1 MRLLLVR
8 HGETAS
14 NIERKLDTAM
24 PGPPLTELG
33 HKQAREL
40 ADTLGAEDLV
50 AVYASIGLRAQQTA
64 QPTAER
70 FGLPV
75 QVLEG
80 IEEIQV
86 GSLEGRNDTEAYQT
100 YLQTVIRWAE
110 GALDVAFPGGGESG
124 QQVLDRFLGAIES
137 IRQDGTVMV
146 VTHGGA
152 GRMGRWR
159 WRRTCRWSWRRT
171 CCRTPGSWCWRPR
184 ATAGCAGRGPASRSS
199 PSPVRAA
206 WRRPP
211 RSGARSRAPR

>member
-40 ADTLGAEDLV
+40 ADTLASEDIT

-64 QPTAER
+64 LPTAER

-75 QVLEG
+75 QILEG
-80 IEEIQV
+80 VHEIQV
-86 GSLEGRNDTEAYQT
+86 GSLEGRNDTEAYRT
-100 YLQTVIRWAE
+100 YLETVIKWAE
-110 GALDVAFPGGGESG
+110 GALDVPFPDGGETG

-137 IRQDGTVMV
+137 VRQDGDGTVMV

-152 GRMGRWR
+152 GRMGALALASNIPVELAENLLPNTGVVVLESDGDGWL
-159 WRRTCRWSWRRT
+159 CRSW
-171 CCRTPGSWCWRPR
+171 
-184 ATAGCAGRGPASRSS
+184 AG
-199 PSPVRAA
+199 VEI
-206 WRRPP
+206 
-211 RSGARSRAPR
+211 

>member
-14 NIERKLDTAM
+14 NIDRKLDTAM

-40 ADTLGAEDLV
+40 ADTLADENLV

-64 QPTAER
+64 LPTAER

-75 QVLEG
+75 QILHGVH
-80 IEEIQV
+80 EIQV
-86 GSLEGRNDTEAYQT
+86 GALEGRNDPEAYQT
-100 YLQTVIRWAE
+100 YLDTVIKWAE
-110 GALDVAFPGGGESG
+110 GELEVPFPGGGETG
-124 QQVLDRFLGAIES
+124 RQVLDRFLGAIDS

-152 GRMGRWR
+152 GRMGALALASNVPVELAENLLPNTGVVVLESEGEGWA
-159 WRRTCRWSWRRT
+159 CRSW
-171 CCRTPGSWCWRPR
+171 
-184 ATAGCAGRGPASRSS
+184 AG
-199 PSPVRAA
+199 VEI
-206 WRRPP
+206 
-211 RSGARSRAPR
+211 

>member
-1 MRLLLVR
+1 MKLLLVR

-64 QPTAER
+64 LPTAER

-86 GSLEGRNDTEAYQT
+86 GSLEGRNDTEAYKT
-100 YLQTVIRWAE
+100 YLETVIRWAE
-110 GALDVAFPGGGESG
+110 GDLDVAFPDGGESG
-124 QQVLDRFLGAIES
+124 QQVLDRFLRAISS

-152 GRMGRWR
+152 GRMGALALASNVPVELAENLLPNTGVVVLETEGDGWL
-159 WRRTCRWSWRRT
+159 CRSW
-171 CCRTPGSWCWRPR
+171 
-184 ATAGCAGRGPASRSS
+184 AG
-199 PSPVRAA
+199 VDV
-206 WRRPP
+206 
-211 RSGARSRAPR
+211 

>member
-40 ADTLGAEDLV
+40 ADTLAGEEIT

-64 QPTAER
+64 APTAER

-75 QVLEG
+75 QILPG
-80 IEEIQV
+80 IHEIQV
-86 GSLEGRNDTEAYQT
+86 GSLEGRNDTEAYKT
-100 YLQTVIRWAE
+100 YLDTVMQWAE
-110 GALDVAFPGGGESG
+110 GALHVAFPGGGETG
-124 QQVLDRFLGAIES
+124 QQVLDRFLGAIDSIRS

-152 GRMGRWR
+152 GRMGALALADNVPVELAENLLPNTGVVVLESEGDGWV
-159 WRRTCRWSWRRT
+159 CRSW
-171 CCRTPGSWCWRPR
+171 
-184 ATAGCAGRGPASRSS
+184 AGVEVA
-199 PSPVRAA
+199 
-206 WRRPP
+206 
-211 RSGARSRAPR
+211 

>member
-33 HKQAREL
+33 LKQAREL
-40 ADTLGAEDLV
+40 ADTLAGENIT

-64 QPTAER
+64 APTAER

-75 QVLEG
+75 QVLDG

-86 GSLEGRNDTEAYQT
+86 GSLEGRNDTEAYRT
-100 YLQTVIRWAE
+100 YLDTVIQWAE
-110 GALDVAFPGGGESG
+110 GALDVPFPGGGETG
-124 QQVLDRFLGAIES
+124 QQVLDRFLGAIS
-137 IRQDGTVMV
+137 TIQADGTVMV

-152 GRMGRWR
+152 GRMGALALASNVPVELAENLLPNTGVVVLESEGAGWV
-159 WRRTCRWSWRRT
+159 CRSW
-171 CCRTPGSWCWRPR
+171 
-184 ATAGCAGRGPASRSS
+184 AG
-199 PSPVRAA
+199 VEI
-206 WRRPP
+206 
-211 RSGARSRAPR
+211 

>member
-14 NIERKLDTAM
+14 NIERRLDTAM

-33 HKQAREL
+33 QKQAREL
-40 ADTLGAEDLV
+40 ADALAGESLV

-64 QPTAER
+64 APTAER

-86 GSLEGRNDTEAYQT
+86 GSLEGRNDVEAYQT
-100 YLQTVIRWAE
+100 YLETVIQWAE
-110 GALDVAFPGGGESG
+110 GSLDVAFPGGGESG
-124 QQVLDRFLGAIES
+124 QQVLDRFLGAIAS
-137 IRQDGTVMV
+137 IRAEGTVMV

-152 GRMGRWR
+152 GRMGALALASNVPVELAENLLPNTGVVVLETEGDTWA
-159 WRRTCRWSWRRT
+159 CRSW
-171 CCRTPGSWCWRPR
+171 
-184 ATAGCAGRGPASRSS
+184 AG
-199 PSPVRAA
+199 VEI
-206 WRRPP
+206 
-211 RSGARSRAPR
+211 

>member
-40 ADTLGAEDLV
+40 ADSLAGESVT

-64 QPTAER
+64 APTAER

-75 QVLEG
+75 QILEG
-80 IEEIQV
+80 IHEIQV
-86 GSLEGRNDTEAYQT
+86 GSLEGRNDTEAYKT
-100 YLQTVIRWAE
+100 YLDTVIQWAE
-110 GALDVAFPGGGESG
+110 GALDVPFPGDGETG
-124 QQVLDRFLGAIES
+124 QQVLDRFLAAIES
-137 IRQDGTVMV
+137 IRQDGTVVV

-152 GRMGRWR
+152 GRMGALALASNVPVELAENLLPNTGVVVLESDGDGWV
-159 WRRTCRWSWRRT
+159 CRSW
-171 CCRTPGSWCWRPR
+171 
-184 ATAGCAGRGPASRSS
+184 AG
-199 PSPVRAA
+199 VEI
-206 WRRPP
+206 
-211 RSGARSRAPR
+211 

>member
-40 ADTLGAEDLV
+40 ADTLASEDIT

-80 IEEIQV
+80 VEEIQV

-100 YLQTVIRWAE
+100 YLETVIRWAE
-110 GALDVAFPGGGESG
+110 GALDVAFPGGGETG

-152 GRMGRWR
+152 GRMGALALADNVPVELAENLLPNTGVVVLETDGDGWM
-159 WRRTCRWSWRRT
+159 CRSW
-171 CCRTPGSWCWRPR
+171 
-184 ATAGCAGRGPASRSS
+184 AGVEVS
-199 PSPVRAA
+199 
-206 WRRPP
+206 
-211 RSGARSRAPR
+211 

>member
-14 NIERKLDTAM
+14 NIERRLDTAM

-33 HKQAREL
+33 QKQAREL
-40 ADTLGAEDLV
+40 ADTLASESLV

-64 QPTAER
+64 APTAER

-86 GSLEGRNDTEAYQT
+86 GALEGRNDPEAYRT
-100 YLQTVIRWAE
+100 YLETVIQWAE
-110 GALDVAFPGGGESG
+110 GALDVPFPGGGETG
-124 QQVLDRFLGAIES
+124 QQVLDRFLGAIAS
-137 IRQDGTVMV
+137 IRAEGTVMV

-152 GRMGRWR
+152 GRMGALALASNVPVELAENLLPNTGVVVLESEGDTWV
-159 WRRTCRWSWRRT
+159 CRSW
-171 CCRTPGSWCWRPR
+171 
-184 ATAGCAGRGPASRSS
+184 AGV
-199 PSPVRAA
+199 PV
-206 WRRPP
+206 
-211 RSGARSRAPR
+211 

>member
-1 MRLLLVR
+1 MKLLLVR

-40 ADTLGAEDLV
+40 ADTLAGEQIT
-50 AVYASIGLRAQQTA
+50 AVHASIGLRAQQTA
-64 QPTAER
+64 APTAER

-75 QVLEG
+75 QILQG

-100 YLQTVIRWAE
+100 YLETVIRWAE
-110 GALDVAFPGGGESG
+110 GDLDVAFPGGGETG
-124 QQVLDRFLGAIES
+124 QQVLDRFLGAIS
-137 IRQDGTVMV
+137 TIRSDGTVMV

-152 GRMGRWR
+152 GRMGALALASNVPVELAENLLPNTGVVVLETEGDGWV
-159 WRRTCRWSWRRT
+159 CRSW
-171 CCRTPGSWCWRPR
+171 
-184 ATAGCAGRGPASRSS
+184 AG
-199 PSPVRAA
+199 VEI
-206 WRRPP
+206 
-211 RSGARSRAPR
+211 

>member
-80 IEEIQV
+80 VEEIQV
-86 GSLEGRNDTEAYQT
+86 GSLEGRNDTAAYKA
-100 YLQTVIRWAE
+100 YLETVIRWAE
-110 GALDVAFPGGGESG
+110 GALDVAFPDGGESG
-124 QQVLDRFLGAIES
+124 QQVLDRFLSAIES

-152 GRMGRWR
+152 GRMGALALASNVPVELAENLLPNTGVVVLETEGDGWM
-159 WRRTCRWSWRRT
+159 CRSW
-171 CCRTPGSWCWRPR
+171 
-184 ATAGCAGRGPASRSS
+184 AGVEVS
-199 PSPVRAA
+199 
-206 WRRPP
+206 
-211 RSGARSRAPR
+211 

>member
-33 HKQAREL
+33 QKQAREL
-40 ADTLGAEDLV
+40 ADLLASEELV

-64 QPTAER
+64 APTAER

-80 IEEIQV
+80 VEEIQV

-100 YLQTVIRWAE
+100 YLETVIRWAE

-124 QQVLDRFLGAIES
+124 QQVLDRFLAAIDS
-137 IRQDGTVMV
+137 IRTEGTVMV

-152 GRMGRWR
+152 GRMGALALASNVPVELAENLLPNTGVVVLESEGDGWV
-159 WRRTCRWSWRRT
+159 CRSW
-171 CCRTPGSWCWRPR
+171 
-184 ATAGCAGRGPASRSS
+184 AG
-199 PSPVRAA
+199 VDI
-206 WRRPP
+206 
-211 RSGARSRAPR
+211 